1 LAAATQESCI
11 QDLSPNRGFS
21 HPVSRAL
28 CNPSAARFAGIAAHN
43 ADYSCFQG
51 LIEAQSLGDVLPL
64 IRADRPKL
72 PHPVYA
78 NRNYRMRNSVELSR
92 ERTFRMS
99 KKSTRVDIACK
110 ALRQAIIEQALPP
123 GTKLPEDELGVRFGM
138 SRTLVRAALA
148 HLQSEGLVDA
158 PARRTATTA
167 KPTLDEAKE
176 VFEVRRT
183 LEREVVRLVV
193 ERWRPE
199 FGAELEGHVREE
211 EAARKAGEARVS
223 IRLAGEF
230 HTRLGEM
237 SGNGLLRRYLGE
249 VVSRCS
255 LILAL
260 YGRPHSADCAVN
272 EHREIVAALRGR
284 NADAAIAVMDR
295 HLGSVEDRALLDQG
309 RGSQFDLGAVLSRYA
324 EAADAGNP
332 AKVARL
338 PRRKARAAK

>member
-1 LAAATQESCI
+1 MT
-11 QDLSPNRGFS
+11 
-21 HPVSRAL
+21 
-28 CNPSAARFAGIAAHN
+28 
-43 ADYSCFQG
+43 
-51 LIEAQSLGDVLPL
+51 
-64 IRADRPKL
+64 
-72 PHPVYA
+72 
-78 NRNYRMRNSVELSR
+78 
-92 ERTFRMS
+92 
-99 KKSTRVDIACK
+99 KKSTRVDFACK

-123 GTKLPEDELGVRFGM
+123 GTRLPEDELGARFGM

-158 PARRTATTA
+158 PPRRTATTA

-211 EAARKAGEARVS
+211 EAARKAGEARGS

-230 HTRLGEM
+230 HTKLGEM
-237 SGNGLLRRYLGE
+237 AGNGLLRRYLGE

-272 EHREIVAALRGR
+272 EHREIVAALRAG
-284 NADAAIAVMDR
+284 NADAAVDIMEH
-295 HLGSVEDRALLDQG
+295 HLGSVEQRALLDHERDAG
-309 RGSQFDLGAVLSRYA
+309 FDLAAVLSRYVGDLDG
-324 EAADAGNP
+324 AAT
-332 AKVARL
+332 AKVAKL
-338 PRRKARAAK
+338 AKA

>member
-1 LAAATQESCI
+1 
-11 QDLSPNRGFS
+11 
-21 HPVSRAL
+21 
-28 CNPSAARFAGIAAHN
+28 
-43 ADYSCFQG
+43 
-51 LIEAQSLGDVLPL
+51 
-64 IRADRPKL
+64 
-72 PHPVYA
+72 
-78 NRNYRMRNSVELSR
+78 
-92 ERTFRMS
+92 MS
-99 KKSTRVDIACK
+99 KKSTRVDFACN

-123 GTKLPEDELGVRFGM
+123 GTKLPEDELGARFGM

-167 KPTLDEAKE
+167 KPTLEEARE
-176 VFEVRRT
+176 VFDVRRT
-183 LEREVVRLVV
+183 LEREVVRLVIA
-193 ERWRPE
+193 RWRPE
-199 FGAELEGHVREE
+199 FGAELEGHLREEE

-230 HTRLGEM
+230 HIKLGEM

-284 NADAAIAVMDR
+284 NADAAIAVMDH
-295 HLGSVEDRALLDQG
+295 HLGSVEHRALLDQG
-309 RGSQFDLGAVLSRYA
+309 RDAQFDLGAVLSRYA
-324 EAADAGNP
+324 QVVETSSP
-332 AKVARL
+332 SKVAPL
-338 PRRKARAAK
+338 PNRKARAAK

>member
-1 LAAATQESCI
+1 M
-11 QDLSPNRGFS
+11 
-21 HPVSRAL
+21 PVHFCRS
-28 CNPSAARFAGIAAHN
+28 GIETR
-43 ADYSCFQG
+43 
-51 LIEAQSLGDVLPL
+51 L
-64 IRADRPKL
+64 
-72 PHPVYA
+72 
-78 NRNYRMRNSVELSR
+78 
-92 ERTFRMS
+92 RMS
-99 KKSTRVDIACK
+99 KKSSRVDFACH

-123 GTKLPEDELGVRFGM
+123 GTKLPEDELGARFGM

-158 PARRTATTA
+158 PPRRTATTA
-167 KPTLDEAKE
+167 KPTLEEAKE

-183 LEREVVRLVV
+183 LEREVVRLVIA
-193 ERWRPE
+193 RWQPE
-199 FGAELEGHVREE
+199 FGAELEGHLREE
-211 EAARKAGEARVS
+211 ETARKAGEARVS

-230 HTRLGEM
+230 HIKLGEM
-237 SGNGLLRRYLGE
+237 SGNRLLRRYLGE

-284 NADAAIAVMDR
+284 NADAAIAVMDH

-324 EAADAGNP
+324 GAADSGTP
-332 AKVARL
+332 SKVARL
-338 PRRKARAAK
+338 PKRKARAAK

>member
-1 LAAATQESCI
+1 MCCRLFERIDQNCRI
-11 QDLSPNRGFS
+11 
-21 HPVSRAL
+21 L
-28 CNPSAARFAGIAAHN
+28 CTPIGIIVCAI
-43 ADYSCFQG
+43 
-51 LIEAQSLGDVLPL
+51 LL
-64 IRADRPKL
+64 
-72 PHPVYA
+72 
-78 NRNYRMRNSVELSR
+78 ELSH

-99 KKSTRVDIACK
+99 KKSTRVDVACK

-123 GTKLPEDELGVRFGM
+123 GTKLPEDELGARFGM

-183 LEREVVRLVV
+183 LEREGGRLVV

-199 FGAELEGHVREE
+199 FGAALEGHVRAE
-211 EAARKAGEARVS
+211 EAARNAGEARVS

-230 HTRLGEM
+230 HIKLGEM
-237 SGNGLLRRYLGE
+237 SGNRLLRRYLGE

-272 EHREIVAALRGR
+272 EHREIVAALRGP
-284 NADAAIAVMDR
+284 NADAAIAVMDH
-295 HLGSVEDRALLDQG
+295 HLGSVEPRARLDEG
-309 RGSQFDLGAVLSRYA
+309 RDAQFDLGAALSRYVD
-324 EAADAGNP
+324 AADAGGP
-332 AKVARL
+332 SKVARL
-338 PRRKARAAK
+338 PKRKARAAK